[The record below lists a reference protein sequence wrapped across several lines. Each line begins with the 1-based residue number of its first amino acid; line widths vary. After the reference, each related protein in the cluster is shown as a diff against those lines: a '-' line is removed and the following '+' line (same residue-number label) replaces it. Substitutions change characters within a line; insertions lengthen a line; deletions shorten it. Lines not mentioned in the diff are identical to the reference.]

1 MIEAC
6 GLAKRYGRRLALAGV
21 DLAAGPGDVLGLIG
35 PNGAGK
41 TTTIRIL
48 SSLLRPDAGWARIG
62 GHDVV
67 SEVDAVRRAIGYM
80 PELFG
85 LYDELTV
92 EQYLDV
98 FARVHGFYGRQR
110 RAQVEGVIELV
121 DLAAKRRDRCEGLS
135 KGVRQ
140 RLFLARTLLH
150 DPAVLLLDEPA
161 SGLDPQARIDLR
173 ALLTALRAQGK
184 TILIS
189 SHILSELEQVC
200 SRVVVI
206 EGGRLAYAGSI
217 AEVRERLGAERQV
230 RVRLVSA
237 DDVARASTLLA
248 RLAGE
253 PEWGLTPPEGDGL
266 ELRLT
271 LAASPERVAELHR
284 LLVEAGARVYS
295 FEVQAPTLEAL
306 FLDVTRGL
314 VA

>member
-1 MIEAC
+1 MIEAQ
-6 GLAKRYGRRLALAGV
+6 GLARRYGRRLALAGV
-21 DLAAGPGDVLGLIG
+21 DLAAEPGDVLGLIG

-48 SSLLRPDAGWARIG
+48 ASLLRPDAGWARIAG
-62 GHDVV
+62 LDVV
-67 SEVDAVRRAIGYM
+67 EQVGAVRAAIGYM

-98 FARVHGFYGRQR
+98 FARVYGFSGRAR
-110 RAQVEGVIELV
+110 RAQLDAVLELV
-121 DLAAKRRDRCEGLS
+121 DLGAKRRDRCEGLS

-140 RLFLARTLLH
+140 RLYLARTLLH
-150 DPAVLLLDEPA
+150 DPPVLLLDEPA

-173 ALLTALRAQGK
+173 ALLGVLRAQGK

-217 AEVRERLGAERQV
+217 QEVRERLGGERRV
-230 RVRLVSA
+230 RVRLVTPEDA
-237 DDVARASTLLA
+237 ARAAAALA
-248 RLAGE
+248 PLVAD
-253 PEWGLTPPEGDGL
+253 PEWTLTPPEVEGA
-266 ELRLT
+266 ELRLR
-271 LAASPERVAELHR
+271 LSASPERVAELHR
-284 LLVEAGARVYS
+284 RLVAAEARVYS
-295 FEVQAPTLEAL
+295 FEVEAQTLEAL
-306 FLDVTRGL
+306 FLDVTRGQ